1 MVNIEII
8 LIYVNDSPY
17 NIDMKKIL
25 LSLFFIF
32 PVIYAENTVSDIF
45 KPDYKNQLFMN
56 VEVALAEAQ
65 AELEII
71 PQWAADEIKLKANLK
86 NLKQKD
92 IDAEHKIVRHTL
104 VARLNVW
111 KRSMDDESSEF
122 LHFGATTVDIWDTV
136 LVLQIKD
143 SIDLLIDDLLEV
155 EEYLITLTKD
165 NLYSYMPGRTL
176 GQHALPITFGKK
188 TSTWLAENRRNIER
202 LQHIQSKINKS
213 GILKGAVGSYL
224 GLGYNAIETEAIM
237 MKKLGLDE
245 PSKDDWHGIRDVFA
259 EYALT
264 LAIISK
270 SFGRIGNELTLLQM
284 TEIGET
290 EEYLGS
296 RSIGS
301 STMPQKKNP
310 RGPGDLI
317 EFSRV
322 IPRLSE
328 IVLDDMINSF
338 ERDGQKSDDELK
350 LISIESEK
358 MINRAKPLLRELKV
372 NKKKMRENL
381 DITNGLILS
390 QRLTF
395 YLADKI
401 GKDTAN
407 DLMHDVA
414 KYALEKNISLEEAA
428 MNDETIKKNI
438 TEDVLLNLLNPET
451 YTGLAVDQAKLIID
465 DIESKRKLSK

>member
-1 MVNIEII
+1 M
-8 LIYVNDSPY
+8 LIYSHHNSY
-17 NIDMKKIL
+17 NIHMIRIL
-25 LSLFFIF
+25 FVSLFLFLTFILNAQN
-32 PVIYAENTVSDIF
+32 VVVDIF
-45 KPDYKNQLFMN
+45 KPDYRNQLFMD

-65 AELEII
+65 AELGII
-71 PQWAADEIKLKANLK
+71 PDWAAKEIKSKADLTNLSS
-86 NLKQKD
+86 KD
-92 IDAEHKIVRHTL
+92 IAKEQEAVRHSL

-111 KRSMDDESSEF
+111 KRSIDSDAAEY
-122 LHFGATTVDIWDTV
+122 LHYGATTVDIWDTV
-136 LVLQIKD
+136 LVLQIRD
-143 SIDLLIDDLLEV
+143 TIDLLIDDLLEI
-155 EEYLITLTKD
+155 EDYLLTLTED
-165 NLYSYMPGRTL
+165 NLYTYMSGRTL

-202 LQHIQSKINKS
+202 LESVHLKIKKS

-224 GLGYNAIETEAIM
+224 GLGPNAIETEKLM
-237 MKKLGLDE
+237 MLNLNLNE

-264 LAIISK
+264 LSLISK

-284 TEIGET
+284 TELGET
-290 EEYLGS
+290 EEFLGN

-310 RGPGDLI
+310 RGPGELI
-317 EFSRV
+317 EYSRI
-322 IPRLSE
+322 IPRISE

-338 ERDGQKSDDELK
+338 ERDAEKSDDELR
-350 LISIESEK
+350 LISISTEAMLEK
-358 MINRAKPLLRELKV
+358 AKPLLRDLKV
-372 NKKKMRENL
+372 NKEKMRENL

-395 YLADKI
+395 FLADKI

-414 KYALEKNISLEEAA
+414 KYALDNDLSLKEAA
-428 MNDETIKKNI
+428 MMNQKVSKNI
-438 TEDVLLNLLNPET
+438 TETQIDEILNPET
-451 YTGLAVDQAKLIID
+451 YIGLAVKQAELIIKE
-465 DIESKRKLSK
+465 IKNKRSKD

>member
-1 MVNIEII
+1 
-8 LIYVNDSPY
+8 
-17 NIDMKKIL
+17 MKKFL
-25 LSLFFIF
+25 LSFCIVSSSLFVFS
-32 PVIYAENTVSDIF
+32 EDTVSDIF
-45 KPDYKNQLFMN
+45 KPNYKNQLFMD

-65 AELEII
+65 SELEII
-71 PQWAADEIKLKANLK
+71 PLWAAKEISSKANIKYLS
-86 NLKQKD
+86 QKD
-92 IDAEHKIVRHTL
+92 IDEEHKLVRHTL

-111 KRSMDDESSEF
+111 KRSIDAEAAEY
-122 LHFGATTVDIWDTV
+122 LHYGATTVDIWDTV

-143 SIDLLIDDLLEV
+143 SIDLLIDDLLEI
-155 EEYLITLTKD
+155 EDYLLTLTKD
-165 NLYSYMPGRTL
+165 NLNTYMPGRTL

-202 LQHIQSKINKS
+202 LQHVQSKINKS

-224 GLGYNAIETEAIM
+224 GLGDMAIETESLM
-237 MKKLGLDE
+237 MQKLGLDE

-264 LAIISK
+264 LAIVSK

-296 RSIGS
+296 RSVGS

-317 EFSRV
+317 EYSRV

-328 IVLDDMINSF
+328 IVLDDMVNSF
-338 ERDGQKSDDELK
+338 ERDGQKSDDELR

-358 MINRAKPLLRELKV
+358 MINRAKPLLKELKV
-372 NKKKMRENL
+372 NKNKMRENL

-414 KYALEKNISLEEAA
+414 KYALENNISLEEAA
-428 MNDETIKKNI
+428 LANKTIQENI
-438 TEDVLLNLLNPET
+438 TKEALSNILNPET
-451 YTGLAVDQAKLIID
+451 YIGLAVHQAQLIINE
-465 DIESKRKLSK
+465 IESKRKQIK

>member
-1 MVNIEII
+1 
-8 LIYVNDSPY
+8 
-17 NIDMKKIL
+17 MKKFL
-25 LSLFFIF
+25 LSFCIVSSSLFIF
-32 PVIYAENTVSDIF
+32 SEDTVSDIF
-45 KPDYKNQLFMN
+45 KPNYKNQLFMD

-65 AELEII
+65 SELKII
-71 PQWAADEIKLKANLK
+71 PLWAAKEISSKANIKYLS
-86 NLKQKD
+86 QKD
-92 IDAEHKIVRHTL
+92 IDEEHKLVRHTL

-111 KRSMDDESSEF
+111 KRSIDAEAAEY
-122 LHFGATTVDIWDTV
+122 LHYGATTVDIWDTV

-143 SIDLLIDDLLEV
+143 SIDLLIDDLLEI
-155 EEYLITLTKD
+155 EDYLLTLTKD
-165 NLYSYMPGRTL
+165 NLNTYMPGRTL

-202 LQHIQSKINKS
+202 LQHVQSKINKS

-224 GLGYNAIETEAIM
+224 GLGDMAIETESLM
-237 MKKLGLDE
+237 MQKLGLDE

-264 LAIISK
+264 LAIVSK

-296 RSIGS
+296 KSVGS

-317 EFSRV
+317 EYSRV

-328 IVLDDMINSF
+328 IVLDDMVNSF
-338 ERDGQKSDDELK
+338 ERDGQKSDDELR

-358 MINRAKPLLRELKV
+358 MINRAKPLLKELKV
-372 NKKKMRENL
+372 NKNKMRENL

-414 KYALEKNISLEEAA
+414 KYALENNISLEEAA
-428 MNDETIKKNI
+428 LANKTIQENI
-438 TEDVLLNLLNPET
+438 TKETLSNILNPET
-451 YTGLAVDQAKLIID
+451 YIGLAVDQAQLIINE
-465 DIESKRKLSK
+465 IESKRKQIK

>member
-1 MVNIEII
+1 
-8 LIYVNDSPY
+8 
-17 NIDMKKIL
+17 MKKFL
-25 LSLFFIF
+25 LSFCIVSSSLFVFS
-32 PVIYAENTVSDIF
+32 EDTVSDIF
-45 KPDYKNQLFMN
+45 KPNYKNQLFMD

-65 AELEII
+65 SELEII
-71 PQWAADEIKLKANLK
+71 PLWAAKEISSKANIKYLS
-86 NLKQKD
+86 QKD
-92 IDAEHKIVRHTL
+92 IDEEHKLVRHTL

-111 KRSMDDESSEF
+111 KRSIDAEAAEY
-122 LHFGATTVDIWDTV
+122 LHYGATTVDIWDTV

-143 SIDLLIDDLLEV
+143 SIDLLIDDLLEI
-155 EEYLITLTKD
+155 EDYLLTLTKD
-165 NLYSYMPGRTL
+165 NLNTYMPGRTL

-202 LQHIQSKINKS
+202 LQHVQSKINKS

-224 GLGYNAIETEAIM
+224 GLGDMAIETESLM
-237 MKKLGLDE
+237 MQKLGLDE

-270 SFGRIGNELTLLQM
+270 SFGRIGYELTLLQM

-296 RSIGS
+296 RSVGS

-317 EFSRV
+317 EYSRV

-328 IVLDDMINSF
+328 IVLDDMVNSF
-338 ERDGQKSDDELK
+338 ERDGQKSDDELR

-358 MINRAKPLLRELKV
+358 MIDRAKPLLKELKV
-372 NKKKMRENL
+372 NKYKMRENL

-414 KYALEKNISLEEAA
+414 KYALENNISLEEAA
-428 MNDETIKKNI
+428 LANKTIQENI
-438 TEDVLLNLLNPET
+438 TKEALSNILNPET
-451 YTGLAVDQAKLIID
+451 YIGLAVDQAQLIINE
-465 DIESKRKLSK
+465 IESKRKQIK

>member
-1 MVNIEII
+1 MGCKRNFI
-8 LIYVNDSPY
+8 
-17 NIDMKKIL
+17 KAKIKY
-25 LSLFFIF
+25 LS
-32 PVIYAENTVSDIF
+32 
-45 KPDYKNQLFMN
+45 
-56 VEVALAEAQ
+56 
-65 AELEII
+65 
-71 PQWAADEIKLKANLK
+71 
-86 NLKQKD
+86 QKD
-92 IDAEHKIVRHTL
+92 IDEEHKLVRHTL

-111 KRSMDDESSEF
+111 KRSIDAEAAEY
-122 LHFGATTVDIWDTV
+122 LHYGATTVDIWDTV

-143 SIDLLIDDLLEV
+143 SIDLLIDDLLEI
-155 EEYLITLTKD
+155 EDYLLTLTKD
-165 NLYSYMPGRTL
+165 NLNTYMPGRTL

-202 LQHIQSKINKS
+202 LQHVRSKINRS

-224 GLGYNAIETEAIM
+224 GLGDMAIETESLM
-237 MKKLGLDE
+237 MQKLGLDE

-296 RSIGS
+296 RSVGS

-317 EFSRV
+317 EYSRV

-328 IVLDDMINSF
+328 IVLDDMVNSF
-338 ERDGQKSDDELK
+338 ERDGQKSDDELR

-358 MINRAKPLLRELKV
+358 MIDRAKPLLKELKV
-372 NKKKMRENL
+372 NKYKMRENL

-414 KYALEKNISLEEAA
+414 KYALENNISLEEAA
-428 MNDETIKKNI
+428 LANKTIQENI
-438 TEDVLLNLLNPET
+438 TKEALSDILNPET
-451 YTGLAVDQAKLIID
+451 YIGLAVDQAKLIINE
-465 DIESKRKLSK
+465 IESKRKQTK

>member
-1 MVNIEII
+1 
-8 LIYVNDSPY
+8 
-17 NIDMKKIL
+17 MKKFL
-25 LSLFFIF
+25 LSFCIVSSSLFVFS
-32 PVIYAENTVSDIF
+32 EDTVSDIF
-45 KPDYKNQLFMN
+45 KPNYKNQLFMD

-65 AELEII
+65 SELEII
-71 PQWAADEIKLKANLK
+71 PLWAAKEISSKANIKYLS
-86 NLKQKD
+86 QKD
-92 IDAEHKIVRHTL
+92 IDEEHKIVRHTL

-111 KRSMDDESSEF
+111 KRSIDAEAAEY
-122 LHFGATTVDIWDTV
+122 LHYGATTVDIWDTV

-143 SIDLLIDDLLEV
+143 SIDLLIDDLLEI
-155 EEYLITLTKD
+155 EDYLLTLTKD
-165 NLYSYMPGRTL
+165 NLNTYMPGRTL

-202 LQHIQSKINKS
+202 LQHVQSKINKS

-224 GLGYNAIETEAIM
+224 GLGDMAIETESLM
-237 MKKLGLDE
+237 MQKLGLDE

-296 RSIGS
+296 KSVGS

-317 EFSRV
+317 EYSRV

-328 IVLDDMINSF
+328 IVLDDMVNSF
-338 ERDGQKSDDELK
+338 ERDGQKSDDELR

-358 MINRAKPLLRELKV
+358 MIDRAKPLLKELKV
-372 NKKKMRENL
+372 NKYKMRENL

-414 KYALEKNISLEEAA
+414 KYALENNISLEEAA
-428 MNDETIKKNI
+428 LANKTIQNNI
-438 TEDVLLNLLNPET
+438 TKEVLSNILNPET
-451 YTGLAVDQAKLIID
+451 YIGLAVDQAQFIINE
-465 DIESKRKLSK
+465 IESKRKLTK

>member
-1 MVNIEII
+1 MNH
-8 LIYVNDSPY
+8 NPY
-17 NIDMKKIL
+17 NNWMKNIL
-25 LSLFFIF
+25 LTFSFFLCLFSFS
-32 PVIYAENTVSDIF
+32 ENQVDDVF
-45 KPDYKNQLFMN
+45 KSQYRNQLFMD
-56 VEVALAEAQ
+56 VEAALAQAQ

-71 PQWAADEIKLKANLK
+71 PQWAADEIKSKADVK
-86 NLKQKD
+86 YLKQKD
-92 IDAEHKIVRHTL
+92 IDKEQSLVRHTL

-111 KRSMDDESSEF
+111 KRSIDNNASEY
-122 LHFGATTVDIWDTV
+122 LHYGATTVDIWDTV
-136 LVLQIKD
+136 LVLQIDD
-143 SIDLLIDDLLEV
+143 SIDLLIDDLLEI
-155 EEYLITLTKD
+155 EDYLITLTKD
-165 NLYSYMPGRTL
+165 NLYTYMPGRTL

-202 LQHIQSKINKS
+202 LEHVQSKIKKS

-224 GLGYNAIETEAIM
+224 GLGDNAIKTESLM
-237 MKKLGLDE
+237 MRNLGLDD

-270 SFGRIGNELTLLQM
+270 SFGRVGNELTLLQM
-284 TEIGET
+284 TELGET
-290 EEYLGS
+290 EEYLGN
-296 RSIGS
+296 RSVGS

-350 LISIESEK
+350 MISVESEK
-358 MINRAKPLLRELKV
+358 MINRAKPLLKELKV
-372 NKKKMRENL
+372 NKKKMRANL
-381 DITNGLILS
+381 EITNGLILS

-407 DLMHDVA
+407 DLMHDIA
-414 KYALEKNISLEEAA
+414 KYALNNNISLKDAA
-428 MNDETIKKNI
+428 LNNKIVNQNI
-438 TEDVLLNLLNPET
+438 TENTLKDILDPET
-451 YTGLAVDQAKLIID
+451 YIGLAADQAQIIVKE
-465 DIESKRKLSK
+465 IELKRSK

>member
-1 MVNIEII
+1 MNH
-8 LIYVNDSPY
+8 NPY
-17 NIDMKKIL
+17 NIWMKNIL
-25 LSLFFIF
+25 LTISFTFCLFSFS
-32 PVIYAENTVSDIF
+32 ENQVADVF
-45 KPDYKNQLFMN
+45 KSNYKNQLFMD
-56 VEVALAEAQ
+56 VEAALAEAQ
-65 AELEII
+65 AELGII
-71 PQWAADEIKLKANLK
+71 PQWAADEIKLKANTKYLQ
-86 NLKQKD
+86 QKD
-92 IDAEHKIVRHTL
+92 IDIEQSFVRHTL

-111 KRSMDDESSEF
+111 KKSLDNNASEY

-136 LVLQIKD
+136 LVLQIDD
-143 SIDLLIDDLLEV
+143 SIDLFIDDLLEI

-165 NLYSYMPGRTL
+165 NLYTYMPGRTL

-202 LQHIQSKINKS
+202 LEHVQSKIKKS

-224 GLGYNAIETEAIM
+224 GLGNDAIKTEALM
-237 MKKLGLDE
+237 MRNLGLDD

-290 EEYLGS
+290 EEYLGN
-296 RSIGS
+296 RSVGS

-317 EFSRV
+317 EFSRI

-338 ERDGQKSDDELK
+338 ERDGEKSDDELK

-358 MINRAKPLLRELKV
+358 MINRAKPLLKDLIV
-372 NKKKMRENL
+372 NKDKMRENL
-381 DITNGLILS
+381 EITQGLILS

-414 KYALEKNISLEEAA
+414 KYALENNISLKDAA
-428 MNDETIKKNI
+428 LKNEIVSQNI
-438 TEDVLLNLLNPET
+438 TKETLINILNPET
-451 YTGLAVDQAKLIID
+451 YIGLAAEQAKLIIEE
-465 DIESKRKLSK
+465 IELKRSE

>member
-1 MVNIEII
+1 MNH
-8 LIYVNDSPY
+8 NPY
-17 NIDMKKIL
+17 NNWMKNIL
-25 LSLFFIF
+25 LTFSFSLCLFSFS
-32 PVIYAENTVSDIF
+32 ENQVADVF
-45 KPDYKNQLFMN
+45 KSQYRNQLFMD
-56 VEVALAEAQ
+56 VESALAQAQ

-71 PQWAADEIKLKANLK
+71 PKWAADEIKLKANTKYLQ
-86 NLKQKD
+86 QKD
-92 IDAEHKIVRHTL
+92 IDIEQSFVRHTL

-111 KRSMDDESSEF
+111 KRSLDNNASEY

-136 LVLQIKD
+136 LVLQIDD
-143 SIDLLIDDLLEV
+143 SIDLLIDDLLEI
-155 EEYLITLTKD
+155 EENLITLTKD
-165 NLYSYMPGRTL
+165 NLYTYMPGRTL

-202 LQHIQSKINKS
+202 LEHVQSKIKKS

-224 GLGYNAIETEAIM
+224 GLGNDAIKTESM
-237 MKKLGLDE
+237 MMRNLGLDD

-290 EEYLGS
+290 EEYLGN
-296 RSIGS
+296 RSVGS

-317 EFSRV
+317 EFSRI

-338 ERDGQKSDDELK
+338 ERDGEKSDDELK

-358 MINRAKPLLRELKV
+358 MINRAKPLLKDLIV
-372 NKKKMRENL
+372 NKDKMRENL
-381 DITNGLILS
+381 EITQGLILS

-414 KYALEKNISLEEAA
+414 KYALENNISLKDAA
-428 MNDETIKKNI
+428 LRNEIVSQNI
-438 TEDVLLNLLNPET
+438 TKETLINILNPET
-451 YTGLAVDQAKLIID
+451 YIGLAAEQAKLIIEE
-465 DIESKRKLSK
+465 IELKRSE

>member
-1 MVNIEII
+1 
-8 LIYVNDSPY
+8 
-17 NIDMKKIL
+17 MKKFL
-25 LSLFFIF
+25 LSFCIVSSSLFIF
-32 PVIYAENTVSDIF
+32 SEDTVSDIF
-45 KPDYKNQLFMN
+45 KPNYKNQLFMD

-65 AELEII
+65 SELEII
-71 PQWAADEIKLKANLK
+71 PLWAAKEISSKANIKYLS
-86 NLKQKD
+86 QKD
-92 IDAEHKIVRHTL
+92 IDEEHKLVRHTL

-111 KRSMDDESSEF
+111 KRSIDAEAAEY
-122 LHFGATTVDIWDTV
+122 LHYGATTVDIWDTV

-143 SIDLLIDDLLEV
+143 SIDLLIDDLLEI
-155 EEYLITLTKD
+155 EDYLLTLTKD
-165 NLYSYMPGRTL
+165 NLNTYMPGRTL

-202 LQHIQSKINKS
+202 LQHVQSKINKS

-224 GLGYNAIETEAIM
+224 GLGDMAIETESLM
-237 MKKLGLDE
+237 MQKLGLNE

-264 LAIISK
+264 LAIVSK

-296 RSIGS
+296 KSVGS

-317 EFSRV
+317 EYSRV

-328 IVLDDMINSF
+328 IVLDDMVNSF
-338 ERDGQKSDDELK
+338 ERDGQKSDDELR

-358 MINRAKPLLRELKV
+358 MINRAKPLLKELKV
-372 NKKKMRENL
+372 NKNKMRENL

-414 KYALEKNISLEEAA
+414 KYALENNISLEEAA
-428 MNDETIKKNI
+428 LANKTIQENI
-438 TEDVLLNLLNPET
+438 TKEALSNILNPET
-451 YTGLAVDQAKLIID
+451 YIGLAVDQAQLIINE
-465 DIESKRKLSK
+465 IESKRKQIK

>member
-1 MVNIEII
+1 MNH
-8 LIYVNDSPY
+8 NPY
-17 NIDMKKIL
+17 NNYMKKYL
-25 LSLFFIF
+25 LSFLIISSGAIF
-32 PVIYAENTVSDIF
+32 AEETVENIF
-45 KPDYKNQLFMN
+45 KVNYKNQLFMD

-65 AELEII
+65 SELGII
-71 PQWAADEIKLKANLK
+71 PAWAANEISSKADIKYLS
-86 NLKQKD
+86 QKD
-92 IDAEHKIVRHTL
+92 IDKEHKLVRHTL

-111 KRSMDDESSEF
+111 KRSIDKDAAEY
-122 LHFGATTVDIWDTV
+122 LHYGATTVDIWDTV

-143 SIDLLIDDLLEV
+143 SIDLLIEDLLEI
-155 EEYLITLTKD
+155 EDYLLTLTKD
-165 NLYSYMPGRTL
+165 NLYTYMPGRTL

-202 LQHIQSKINKS
+202 LEHVQSKINKS

-224 GLGYNAIETEAIM
+224 GLGSQAIETEKLM
-237 MKKLGLDE
+237 MINLGLDE

-284 TEIGET
+284 TELGET

-296 RSIGS
+296 KSVGS

-310 RGPGDLI
+310 RGPGDLL
-317 EFSRV
+317 EYSRI

-338 ERDGQKSDDELK
+338 ERDGEKSDDELK
-350 LISIESEK
+350 QISIVTEQ
-358 MINRAKPLLRELKV
+358 MLNRAKPLLGELKV
-372 NKKKMRENL
+372 NKQKMRDNL
-381 DITNGLILS
+381 DLTNGLILS

-407 DLMHDVA
+407 ELMHDVA
-414 KYALEKNISLEEAA
+414 KFALKNNLTLEEAA
-428 MNDETIKKNI
+428 FQNVIISKNI
-438 TEDVLLNLLNPET
+438 TKSELKNILNPET
-451 YTGLAVDQAKLIID
+451 YIGLAVEQAQLIIQ
-465 DIESKRKLSK
+465 DIENKRTK

>member
-1 MVNIEII
+1 M
-8 LIYVNDSPY
+8 D
-17 NIDMKKIL
+17 
-25 LSLFFIF
+25 
-32 PVIYAENTVSDIF
+32 
-45 KPDYKNQLFMN
+45 
-56 VEVALAEAQ
+56 VEAALAQAQ
-65 AELEII
+65 AELDII
-71 PQWAADEIKLKANLK
+71 PQWAADEISSKADVK
-86 NLKQKD
+86 YLKQKD
-92 IDAEHKIVRHTL
+92 IDKEQSLVRHTL

-111 KRSMDDESSEF
+111 KKSIDNNASEY
-122 LHFGATTVDIWDTV
+122 LHYGATTVDIWDTV
-136 LVLQIKD
+136 LVLQIDD

-155 EEYLITLTKD
+155 EEYLIALTGD
-165 NLYSYMPGRTL
+165 IIFSYMPGRTL

-202 LQHIQSKINKS
+202 LEHVQSKIKKS

-224 GLGYNAIETEAIM
+224 GLGDNAIKTESLM
-237 MKKLGLDE
+237 MRNLGLDD
-245 PSKDDWHGIRDVFA
+245 PSRDDWHGIRDVFA

-270 SFGRIGNELTLLQM
+270 SFGRVGNELTLLQM
-284 TEIGET
+284 TELGET
-290 EEYLGS
+290 EEYLGN
-296 RSIGS
+296 RSVGS

-350 LISIESEK
+350 MISVESEK
-358 MINRAKPLLRELKV
+358 MINRAKPLLKELKV
-372 NKKKMRENL
+372 NKEKMRENL
-381 DITNGLILS
+381 EITNGLILS

-407 DLMHDVA
+407 ELMHDIA
-414 KYALEKNISLEEAA
+414 KYALNNNISLKDAA
-428 MNDETIKKNI
+428 LNNKIVNQNI
-438 TEDVLLNLLNPET
+438 TENTLEDILDPET
-451 YTGLAVDQAKLIID
+451 YIGLAADQAQIIVKE
-465 DIESKRKLSK
+465 IELKRSK

>member
-1 MVNIEII
+1 
-8 LIYVNDSPY
+8 
-17 NIDMKKIL
+17 MKKFL
-25 LSLFFIF
+25 LSICLVSSSLFVFT
-32 PVIYAENTVSDIF
+32 EDTVSDIF
-45 KPDYKNQLFMN
+45 KANYKNQLFMN
-56 VEVALAEAQ
+56 VEAALADAQ
-65 AELEII
+65 SELGII
-71 PQWAADEIKLKANLK
+71 PNWAAEEITSKTDIKYLS
-86 NLKQKD
+86 QKE
-92 IDAEHKIVRHTL
+92 IDTEHKLVRHTL

-111 KRSMDDESSEF
+111 KRSIDKGAAEY
-122 LHFGATTVDIWDTV
+122 LHYGATTVDIWDTV

-143 SIDLLIDDLLEV
+143 SIDLLIDDLLEI
-155 EEYLITLTKD
+155 EDYLLTLTKD
-165 NLYSYMPGRTL
+165 NLYTYMPGRTL

-202 LQHIQSKINKS
+202 LEHVQSKINKS

-224 GLGYNAIETEAIM
+224 GLGPQAIETEKIM
-237 MKKLGLDE
+237 MIKLGLDQ
-245 PSKDDWHGIRDVFA
+245 PSKDDRHGIRDVFA

-284 TEIGET
+284 TELGET

-296 RSIGS
+296 RSVGS

-310 RGPGDLI
+310 RGPGDLL
-317 EFSRV
+317 EHSRV

-338 ERDGQKSDDELK
+338 ERDGEKSDDELK
-350 LISIESEK
+350 QISIVTEQ
-358 MINRAKPLLRELKV
+358 MLDRAKPLLKELKV
-372 NKKKMRENL
+372 NKKRMRENL

-407 DLMHDVA
+407 DLMHEVA
-414 KYALEKNISLEEAA
+414 KYAISNNISLKEAA
-428 MNDETIKKNI
+428 MENKTIKQNI
-438 TEDVLLNLLNPET
+438 SEDELLNILDPET
-451 YTGLAVDQAKLIID
+451 YIGLAVKQAEMV
-465 DIESKRKLSK
+465 IEEIQSKRNIN

>member
-1 MVNIEII
+1 MNH
-8 LIYVNDSPY
+8 NPY
-17 NIDMKKIL
+17 NNYMKKYL
-25 LSLFFIF
+25 LSFLIISSGAIF
-32 PVIYAENTVSDIF
+32 AEDTVANIF
-45 KPDYKNQLFMN
+45 KVNYKNQLFMD

-65 AELEII
+65 SELGII
-71 PQWAADEIKLKANLK
+71 PSWAANEISSKADIKYLS
-86 NLKQKD
+86 QKD
-92 IDAEHKIVRHTL
+92 IDKEHKLVRHTL

-111 KRSMDDESSEF
+111 KRSIDKDAAEY
-122 LHFGATTVDIWDTV
+122 LHYGATTVDIWDTV

-143 SIDLLIDDLLEV
+143 SIDLLIDDLLEI
-155 EEYLITLTKD
+155 ENYLLTLTKD
-165 NLYSYMPGRTL
+165 NLYTYMPGRTL

-202 LQHIQSKINKS
+202 LQHVQSKINKS

-224 GLGYNAIETEAIM
+224 GLGTQAIETEKLM
-237 MKKLGLDE
+237 MINLGLDE

-284 TEIGET
+284 TELGET

-296 RSIGS
+296 KSVGS

-310 RGPGDLI
+310 RGPGDLL
-317 EFSRV
+317 EYSRI

-338 ERDGQKSDDELK
+338 ERDGEKSDDELK
-350 LISIESEK
+350 QISIVTEQ
-358 MINRAKPLLRELKV
+358 MLDRAKPLLKELKV
-372 NKKKMRENL
+372 NKQKMRDNL
-381 DITNGLILS
+381 DLTNGLILS

-407 DLMHDVA
+407 ELMHDVA
-414 KYALEKNISLEEAA
+414 KYALENNLTLEEAA
-428 MNDETIKKNI
+428 LQNSIISKNI
-438 TEDVLLNLLNPET
+438 TKSELKNILDPET
-451 YTGLAVDQAKLIID
+451 YIGLAVKQAQLIIE
-465 DIESKRKLSK
+465 DIENKRTK

>member
-1 MVNIEII
+1 
-8 LIYVNDSPY
+8 
-17 NIDMKKIL
+17 MKKFL
-25 LSLFFIF
+25 LSFCIVSSSLFVFS
-32 PVIYAENTVSDIF
+32 EDTVSDIF
-45 KPDYKNQLFMN
+45 KPNYKNQLFMD

-65 AELEII
+65 SELEII
-71 PQWAADEIKLKANLK
+71 PLWAAKEISSKANIKYLS
-86 NLKQKD
+86 QKD
-92 IDAEHKIVRHTL
+92 IDEEHKIVRHTL

-111 KRSMDDESSEF
+111 KRSIDAEAAEY
-122 LHFGATTVDIWDTV
+122 LHYGATTVDIWDTV

-143 SIDLLIDDLLEV
+143 SIDLLIDDLLEI
-155 EEYLITLTKD
+155 EDYLLTLTKD
-165 NLYSYMPGRTL
+165 NLNTYMPGRTL

-202 LQHIQSKINKS
+202 LQHVQSKINKS

-224 GLGYNAIETEAIM
+224 GLGDMAIETESLM
-237 MKKLGLDE
+237 MQKLGLDE

-296 RSIGS
+296 RSVGS

-317 EFSRV
+317 EYSRV

-328 IVLDDMINSF
+328 IVLDDMVNSF
-338 ERDGQKSDDELK
+338 ERDGQKSDDELR

-358 MINRAKPLLRELKV
+358 MIDRAKPLLKELKV
-372 NKKKMRENL
+372 NKYKMRENL

-414 KYALEKNISLEEAA
+414 KYALENNISLEEAA
-428 MNDETIKKNI
+428 LANKTIQENI
-438 TEDVLLNLLNPET
+438 TKEALSNILNPET
-451 YTGLAVDQAKLIID
+451 YIGLAVDQAQLIINE
-465 DIESKRKLSK
+465 IESKRKQIK

>member
-1 MVNIEII
+1 MNK
-8 LIYVNDSPY
+8 Y
-17 NIDMKKIL
+17 L
-25 LSLFFIF
+25 LCFSIALSSLFVFSKD
-32 PVIYAENTVSDIF
+32 TVSDIF
-45 KPDYKNQLFMN
+45 KPDYRNQLFLN
-56 VEVALAEAQ
+56 VEAALAEAQ
-65 AELEII
+65 SELGII
-71 PQWAADEIKLKANLK
+71 PAWAAEEIASKADIIYLPK
-86 NLKQKD
+86 IE
-92 IDAEHKIVRHTL
+92 IDAEHKLVRHTL

-111 KRSMDDESSEF
+111 KRSIDKDAAEY
-122 LHFGATTVDIWDTV
+122 LHYGATTVDIWDTV
-136 LVLQIKD
+136 LVLQLKD
-143 SIDLLIDDLLEV
+143 SIDLMIDDLLEI
-155 EEYLITLTKD
+155 EDYLLTLTKD
-165 NLYSYMPGRTL
+165 NLYAYMPGRTL

-202 LQHIQSKINKS
+202 LQHVQSKINKS

-224 GLGYNAIETEAIM
+224 GLGPQAIETEKLM
-237 MKKLGLDE
+237 MIKLGLDQ

-284 TEIGET
+284 TELGET

-296 RSIGS
+296 RSVGS

-310 RGPGDLI
+310 RGPGDLL
-317 EFSRV
+317 EHSRV

-338 ERDGQKSDDELK
+338 ERDGEKSDDELK
-350 LISIESEK
+350 QISIVTEQ
-358 MINRAKPLLRELKV
+358 MLDRAKPLLKELKV
-372 NKKKMRENL
+372 NKKRMRENL

-407 DLMHDVA
+407 DLMHEVA
-414 KYALEKNISLEEAA
+414 KYAISNNISLKEAA
-428 MNDETIKKNI
+428 MENKTIKQNI
-438 TEDVLLNLLNPET
+438 SEDELLNILDPET
-451 YTGLAVDQAKLIID
+451 YIGLAVKQAEMV
-465 DIESKRKLSK
+465 IEEIQSKRNIN

>member
-1 MVNIEII
+1 MNH
-8 LIYVNDSPY
+8 NPY
-17 NIDMKKIL
+17 NNWMKNIL
-25 LSLFFIF
+25 LTFSFSLCLFSFS
-32 PVIYAENTVSDIF
+32 ENQVSDVF
-45 KPDYKNQLFMN
+45 KSQYRNQLFMD
-56 VEVALAEAQ
+56 VEAALAQAQ

-71 PQWAADEIKLKANLK
+71 PQWAADEIKSKADVK
-86 NLKQKD
+86 YLKQKD
-92 IDAEHKIVRHTL
+92 IDKEQSLVRHTL

-111 KRSMDDESSEF
+111 KRSIDNNASEY
-122 LHFGATTVDIWDTV
+122 LHYGATTVDIWDTV
-136 LVLQIKD
+136 LVLQIDD
-143 SIDLLIDDLLEV
+143 SIDLLIDDLLEI
-155 EEYLITLTKD
+155 EDYLITLTKD
-165 NLYSYMPGRTL
+165 NLYTYMPGRTL

-202 LQHIQSKINKS
+202 LEHVQSKIKKS

-224 GLGYNAIETEAIM
+224 GLGDNAIKTESLM
-237 MKKLGLDE
+237 MRNLGLDD

-270 SFGRIGNELTLLQM
+270 SFGRVGNELTLLQM

-290 EEYLGS
+290 EEYLGN
-296 RSIGS
+296 RSVGS

-350 LISIESEK
+350 MISVESEK
-358 MINRAKPLLRELKV
+358 MINRAKPLLKELKV
-372 NKKKMRENL
+372 NKEKMRENL
-381 DITNGLILS
+381 EITNGLILS

-407 DLMHDVA
+407 DLMHDIA
-414 KYALEKNISLEEAA
+414 KYALNNNISLKDAA
-428 MNDETIKKNI
+428 LNNKIVNQNI
-438 TEDVLLNLLNPET
+438 TENTLKDILDPET
-451 YTGLAVDQAKLIID
+451 YIGLAADQAQIIVKE
-465 DIESKRKLSK
+465 IELKRSK

>member
-1 MVNIEII
+1 
-8 LIYVNDSPY
+8 
-17 NIDMKKIL
+17 MKKFL
-25 LSLFFIF
+25 LSFCIVSSSLFVFS
-32 PVIYAENTVSDIF
+32 EDTVSDIF
-45 KPDYKNQLFMN
+45 KPNYKNQLFMD

-65 AELEII
+65 SELEII
-71 PQWAADEIKLKANLK
+71 PLWAAKEISSKANIKYLS
-86 NLKQKD
+86 QKD
-92 IDAEHKIVRHTL
+92 IDEEHKLVRHTL

-111 KRSMDDESSEF
+111 KRSIDAEAAEY
-122 LHFGATTVDIWDTV
+122 LHYGATTVDIWDTV

-143 SIDLLIDDLLEV
+143 SIDLLIDDLLEI
-155 EEYLITLTKD
+155 EDYLLTLTKD
-165 NLYSYMPGRTL
+165 NLNTYMPGRTL

-202 LQHIQSKINKS
+202 LQHVQSKINKS

-224 GLGYNAIETEAIM
+224 GLGDMAIQTESLM
-237 MKKLGLDE
+237 MQKLGLDE

-264 LAIISK
+264 LAIVSK

-296 RSIGS
+296 RSVGS

-317 EFSRV
+317 EYSRV

-328 IVLDDMINSF
+328 IVLDDMVNSF
-338 ERDGQKSDDELK
+338 ERDGQKSDDELR

-358 MINRAKPLLRELKV
+358 MIDRAKPLLKELKV
-372 NKKKMRENL
+372 NKYKMRENL

-414 KYALEKNISLEEAA
+414 KYALENNISLEEAA
-428 MNDETIKKNI
+428 LANKTIQENI
-438 TEDVLLNLLNPET
+438 TKEALSNILNPET
-451 YTGLAVDQAKLIID
+451 YIGLAVHQAQLIINE
-465 DIESKRKLSK
+465 IESKRKQIK

>member
-1 MVNIEII
+1 
-8 LIYVNDSPY
+8 
-17 NIDMKKIL
+17 MKNIL
-25 LSLFFIF
+25 LTISFTFCLFSFS
-32 PVIYAENTVSDIF
+32 ENQVADIF
-45 KPDYKNQLFMN
+45 KSNYKNQLFMD
-56 VEVALAEAQ
+56 VEAALAEAQ
-65 AELEII
+65 AELGII
-71 PQWAADEIKLKANLK
+71 PQWAADEIKLKANTKYLQ
-86 NLKQKD
+86 QKD
-92 IDAEHKIVRHTL
+92 IDIEQGFVRHTL

-111 KRSMDDESSEF
+111 KRSLDNNASEY

-136 LVLQIKD
+136 LVLQIDD
-143 SIDLLIDDLLEV
+143 SIDLLIDDLLEI
-155 EEYLITLTKD
+155 EENLITLTKD
-165 NLYSYMPGRTL
+165 NLYTYMPGRTL

-202 LQHIQSKINKS
+202 LEHVQSKIKKS

-224 GLGYNAIETEAIM
+224 GLGNDAIKTESM
-237 MKKLGLDE
+237 MMRNLGLDD

-290 EEYLGS
+290 EEYLGN
-296 RSIGS
+296 RSVGS

-317 EFSRV
+317 EFSRI

-338 ERDGQKSDDELK
+338 ERDGEKSDDELK

-358 MINRAKPLLRELKV
+358 MINRAKPLLKDLIV
-372 NKKKMRENL
+372 NKDKMRENL
-381 DITNGLILS
+381 EITQGLILS

-414 KYALEKNISLEEAA
+414 KYALENNISLKDAA
-428 MNDETIKKNI
+428 LRNEIVSQNI
-438 TEDVLLNLLNPET
+438 TKETLINILNPET
-451 YTGLAVDQAKLIID
+451 YIGLAAEQAKLIIEE
-465 DIESKRKLSK
+465 IELKRSE

>member
-1 MVNIEII
+1 
-8 LIYVNDSPY
+8 
-17 NIDMKKIL
+17 MKNIL
-25 LSLFFIF
+25 LTISFTFCLFSFS
-32 PVIYAENTVSDIF
+32 ENQVADVF
-45 KPDYKNQLFMN
+45 KSNYKNQLFMD

-65 AELEII
+65 AELGII
-71 PQWAADEIKLKANLK
+71 PQWAADEIKLKANTKYLQ
-86 NLKQKD
+86 QKD
-92 IDAEHKIVRHTL
+92 IDIEQSFVRHTL

-111 KRSMDDESSEF
+111 KRSLDNNASEY

-136 LVLQIKD
+136 LVLQIDD
-143 SIDLLIDDLLEV
+143 SIDLFIDDLLEI

-165 NLYSYMPGRTL
+165 NLYTYMPGRTL

-202 LQHIQSKINKS
+202 LVHVQSKIKKS

-224 GLGYNAIETEAIM
+224 GLGNDAIKTESM
-237 MKKLGLDE
+237 MMRNLGLDD

-290 EEYLGS
+290 EEYLGN
-296 RSIGS
+296 RSVGS

-310 RGPGDLI
+310 RGPGNLI
-317 EFSRV
+317 EFSRI

-338 ERDGQKSDDELK
+338 ERDGEKSDDELK

-358 MINRAKPLLRELKV
+358 MINRAKPLLKDLIV
-372 NKKKMRENL
+372 NKDKMRENL
-381 DITNGLILS
+381 EITQGLILS

-414 KYALEKNISLEEAA
+414 KYALENNISLKDAA
-428 MNDETIKKNI
+428 LKNEIVSQNI
-438 TEDVLLNLLNPET
+438 TKETLINILNPET
-451 YTGLAVDQAKLIID
+451 YIGLAAEQAKLIIEE
-465 DIESKRKLSK
+465 IELKRSE

>member
-1 MVNIEII
+1 MNH
-8 LIYVNDSPY
+8 NPY
-17 NIDMKKIL
+17 NNWMKNIL
-25 LSLFFIF
+25 LTFSFSLCLFSFS
-32 PVIYAENTVSDIF
+32 ENQVSDVF
-45 KPDYKNQLFMN
+45 KSQYRNQLFMD
-56 VEVALAEAQ
+56 VEAALAQAQ

-71 PQWAADEIKLKANLK
+71 PQWAADEIKSKADVK
-86 NLKQKD
+86 YLKQKD
-92 IDAEHKIVRHTL
+92 IDKEQSLVRHTL

-111 KRSMDDESSEF
+111 KRSIDNNASEY
-122 LHFGATTVDIWDTV
+122 LHYGATTVDIWDTV
-136 LVLQIKD
+136 LVLQIDD
-143 SIDLLIDDLLEV
+143 SIDLLIDDLLEI
-155 EEYLITLTKD
+155 EDYLITLTKN
-165 NLYSYMPGRTL
+165 NLYTYMPGRTL

-202 LQHIQSKINKS
+202 LEHVQSKIKKS

-224 GLGYNAIETEAIM
+224 GLGDNAIKTESLM
-237 MKKLGLDE
+237 MRNLGLDD

-270 SFGRIGNELTLLQM
+270 SFGRVGNELTLLQM

-290 EEYLGS
+290 EEYLGN
-296 RSIGS
+296 RSVGS

-350 LISIESEK
+350 MISVESEK
-358 MINRAKPLLRELKV
+358 MINRAKPLLKELKV
-372 NKKKMRENL
+372 NKEKMRENL
-381 DITNGLILS
+381 EITNGLILS

-407 DLMHDVA
+407 DLMHDIA
-414 KYALEKNISLEEAA
+414 KYALNNNISLKDAA
-428 MNDETIKKNI
+428 LNNKIVNQNI
-438 TEDVLLNLLNPET
+438 TENTLKDILDPET
-451 YTGLAVDQAKLIID
+451 YIGLAADQAQIIVKE
-465 DIESKRKLSK
+465 IELKRSK

>member
-1 MVNIEII
+1 MNH
-8 LIYVNDSPY
+8 NPY
-17 NIDMKKIL
+17 NNYMKKYL
-25 LSLFFIF
+25 LSFLIISSGAIF
-32 PVIYAENTVSDIF
+32 AEDTVANIF
-45 KPDYKNQLFMN
+45 KASYKNQLFMD

-65 AELEII
+65 SELGII
-71 PQWAADEIKLKANLK
+71 PSWAADEISSKADIKYLS
-86 NLKQKD
+86 QKD
-92 IDAEHKIVRHTL
+92 IDKEHKLVRHTL

-111 KRSMDDESSEF
+111 KRSIDKDAAEY
-122 LHFGATTVDIWDTV
+122 LHYGATTVDIWDTV

-143 SIDLLIDDLLEV
+143 SIDLLIEDLLEI
-155 EEYLITLTKD
+155 EDYLLTLTKD
-165 NLYSYMPGRTL
+165 NLYTYMPGRTL

-202 LQHIQSKINKS
+202 LQHVQSKINKS

-224 GLGYNAIETEAIM
+224 GLGPQAIETEKLM
-237 MKKLGLDE
+237 MINLGLDE

-284 TEIGET
+284 TELGET

-296 RSIGS
+296 KSVGS

-310 RGPGDLI
+310 RGPGDLL
-317 EFSRV
+317 EYSRI

-338 ERDGQKSDDELK
+338 ERDGEKSDDELK
-350 LISIESEK
+350 QISIVTEQ
-358 MINRAKPLLRELKV
+358 MLDRAKPLLKELKV
-372 NKKKMRENL
+372 NKQKMRSNL
-381 DITNGLILS
+381 DLTNGLILS

-407 DLMHDVA
+407 ELMHEVA
-414 KYALEKNISLEEAA
+414 KSAISNNISLKDAA
-428 MNDETIKKNI
+428 MKNKTIKENI
-438 TEDVLLNLLNPET
+438 TEDELLDILNPET
-451 YTGLAVDQAKLIID
+451 YIGLAVKQTEII
-465 DIESKRKLSK
+465 IEEIQSKRKNN